1 MAVFTK
7 QWGSARGRVGGVVF
21 SKGDNGLLYGRSYQ
35 PTVRNPKT
43 TAQLNQRAKMNLVGQ
58 MSSVTPKEVILGMGS
73 GSNRIR
79 RSEFTRHLLGV
90 VTLETSSGTTI
101 AKIAPGDVVFSKGA
115 SPIKAVEN
123 ANARVLTANSI
134 ALATQLVDSTYAER
148 YGERVVVAIID
159 PENKA
164 GYSSMVYGDI
174 IYDNTDV
181 KNLTLTFPS
190 PIAVDSLVCIYRLP
204 FTLTEDGSQ
213 AYRQMVNDGTDITAE
228 FVNTPSM
235 VKEWGNSINDANLV
249 FTQA

>member
-7 QWGSARGRVGGVVF
+7 MWGSARGRVGGVVF
-21 SKGDNGLLYGRSYQ
+21 SKGDNGLIYGRSYQ
-35 PTVRNPKT
+35 PSVSNPKSK
-43 TAQLNQRAKMNLVGQ
+43 AQLDQRAKMNLVGQ
-58 MSSVTPKEVILGMGS
+58 MSSVTPKEVILGLGS

-79 RSEFTRHLLGV
+79 RSEFARLLLGV
-90 VTLETSSGTTI
+90 VTLTTVGSTTI
-101 AKIAPGDVVFSKGA
+101 AKVAPGDVVFSKGA
-115 SPIKAVEN
+115 SPIKAV
-123 ANARVLTANSI
+123 AIGGARVLTASNI
-134 ALATQLVDSTYAER
+134 TVGTQLVDATYANK
-148 YGERVVVAIID
+148 YGERIVVAIID

-164 GYSSMVYGDI
+164 GYSALVYGDI
-174 IYDNTDV
+174 IYNDTNA
-181 KNLTLTFPS
+181 KSLTLTFPS

-204 FTLTEDGSQ
+204 FTLSEDGSQ